1 MVGWLF
7 GKLLVYLRGWLVGWL
22 VRVFGWLVGLVWLVG
37 SLVGWLVSWFTCLF
51 GLLVVCLL
59 LACLVVCFAPNWLI
73 KLDLLD
79 LLRLL
84 FGRSLAWTQ
93 LDLAGVANSLTL
105 VFE

>member
-1 MVGWLF
+1 MIT
-7 GKLLVYLRGWLVGWL
+7 WLVGWL
-22 VRVFGWLVGLVWLVG
+22 VSCFTCLVGLLVG
-37 SLVGWLVSWFTCLF
+37 
-51 GLLVVCLL
+51 CLL
-59 LACLVVCFAPNWLI
+59 LACLVVCFAANWLI

-79 LLRLL
+79 LFRLL

>member
-1 MVGWLF
+1 M
-7 GKLLVYLRGWLVGWL
+7 
-22 VRVFGWLVGLVWLVG
+22 
-37 SLVGWLVSWFTCLF
+37 VGWLVSCFTCIV
-51 GLLVVCLL
+51 GLLVGCLL
-59 LACLVVCFAPNWLI
+59 LACLVVCFGPNWLM

-79 LLRLL
+79 LLGLR

>member
-1 MVGWLF
+1 MSLSLWQLANLLAWLLAC
-7 GKLLVYLRGWLVGWL
+7 LLVYLLNYV
-22 VRVFGWLVGLVWLVG
+22 
-37 SLVGWLVSWFTCLF
+37 VGWLVSCFTCLV
-51 GLLVVCLL
+51 GLLVGCLL

-79 LLRLL
+79 LLRLR

>member
-1 MVGWLF
+1 M
-7 GKLLVYLRGWLVGWL
+7 LVYLQNY
-22 VRVFGWLVGLVWLVG
+22 
-37 SLVGWLVSWFTCLF
+37 LVGWLVSCFTCLV
-51 GLLVVCLL
+51 GLLVGCLL
-59 LACLVVCFAPNWLI
+59 LACLVVCFAANWLI

-79 LLRLL
+79 LLRLR